1 MARQG
6 GKDRGLF
13 ERPNRSG
20 IWWIRYIDSIG
31 HEHRERVGA
40 KGLARRLYEKRKT
53 EIREARY
60 FPPEHR
66 RVILVR
72 EMLDNYQRWAETSG
86 RTIADSGLAYKR
98 LYDSFGSKPADGL
111 LPDEIETF
119 KLSLAQTLSP
129 ASVNRHLQLLR
140 AAYNRALRAEKL
152 ARNPFRHVKLFQE
165 NNERD
170 RYLTEEEETRLK
182 NVLSDENWNLVEVAM
197 HTGLRREKQF
207 NLRWAD
213 IDFHSCTITVL
224 RSKNGERRYVPMN
237 DRVKEIFQNL
247 PSRLKSEWVFPSET
261 GKTPINPNNFV
272 NRVFNPALEDERA
285 RITDFHW
292 HDLRHTFASRLVMKG
307 VDLYTVQILLGHKT
321 PEMVQRYAHLSPGHL
336 RQAVEKLTV
345 QLPEQSVGYGPQIGA
360 GLGAG

>member
-13 ERPNRSG
+13 ERPKRSG
-20 IWWIRYIDSIG
+20 IWWIRYNDATG

-40 KGLARRLYEKRKT
+40 KGLSRRLYEKRKT
-53 EIREARY
+53 EIREGRY

-66 RVILVR
+66 RVLLVR
-72 EMLDNYQRWAETSG
+72 EILDDYRRWAETSG

-98 LYDSFGSKPADGL
+98 LYDSFGSKPADAL

-119 KLSLAQTLSP
+119 MLSLSQTLSP

-152 ARNPFRHVKLFQE
+152 TRNPFRHVRLFKE
-165 NNERD
+165 NNERV

-182 NVLSDENWNLVEVAM
+182 KVLSEKNWNLVEVAM

-207 NLRWAD
+207 NLRWAN
-213 IDFHSCTITVL
+213 IDFHTCTITVL
-224 RSKNGERRYVPMN
+224 KPKNGERRYVPMN

-247 PSRLKSEWVFPSET
+247 SSRLKSEWVFPSET
-261 GKTPINPNNFV
+261 GKTPLNPNNFT
-272 NRVFNPALEDERA
+272 NRVFKPALEDKRA
-285 RITDFHW
+285 KITDFHW

-345 QLPEQSVGYGPQIGA
+345 QSSRSFVGYGNDADAGSGA
-360 GLGAG
+360 G